1 MSNERIYQVGQDE
14 IAHLLAYHYPYKHIA
29 HVFAA

>member
-1 MSNERIYQVGQDE
+1 MNNETVCHVGQDK